1 MTPTRFPRRLV
12 QALCLR
18 SSINGEE
25 SQGFVDRRRRPAK
38 RGRRLCPLG
47 EGLEQRLV
55 LSTFQVNSL
64 LDTVAVNL
72 KSGKDSSGHITLRS
86 AIMAADAKG
95 GSNTIKLPSGTITLT
110 IAGADE
116 DASATGDLD
125 IKGNLTIKGKGA
137 GTTIVDGN
145 NLDRVFQVL
154 SGKVTISN
162 LTIQH
167 GRVVADGGG
176 GLLNSGGGV
185 ALSSVQILNN
195 TSIGLA
201 GGDGINGGSGLAGGA
216 GGLGTAGEGGG
227 IFNAAGS
234 LKIANSTI
242 ASNRAFGGVG
252 GSGGS
257 GGFAGGNNG
266 GSGANGQT
274 GRGGNGGAGGAGGDG
289 LGGGVFNAAGA
300 SLSLSGV
307 TFAADRSVGGIG
319 GVGGSGNIGAGG
331 AGGPKVVAPGVGGD
345 GFGGAGG
352 VGGQGG
358 RGAGGGVFNLGT
370 VSVSGNA
377 STFSSNTAFGGT
389 GTSGGSG
396 ANGVGGAG
404 AAGGLA
410 GGDGGGGFGGI
421 GGVGGRGGD
430 GVGGGVFNGGG
441 AVLTSTAAPLVCI
454 EHRIRQPRGQRQHG
468 RIRDWRPGWRRRT
481 RAEH

>member
-1 MTPTRFPRRLV
+1 MVHRP
-12 QALCLR
+12 
-18 SSINGEE
+18 E
-25 SQGFVDRRRRPAK
+25 SRAAR
-38 RGRRLCPLG
+38 RGRRCCPFG

-176 GLLNSGGGV
+176 GLFNSGGGV
-185 ALSSVQILNN
+185 TLSSVQILNN
-195 TSIGLA
+195 SSVGLD

-216 GGLGTAGEGGG
+216 GGFGTAGEGGG

-242 ASNRAFGGVG
+242 ASNRAFGGAG
-252 GSGGS
+252 GNGGS
-257 GGFAGGNNG
+257 GGFAGGNDG

-274 GRGGNGGAGGAGGDG
+274 GRGGNGGAGGVGGDG
-289 LGGGVFNAAGA
+289 LGGGVFNAAGE
-300 SLSLSGV
+300 SEPLRRHVLGRPV
-307 TFAADRSVGGIG
+307 RRRHWRCRGL
-319 GVGGSGNIGAGG
+319 
-331 AGGPKVVAPGVGGD
+331 
-345 GFGGAGG
+345 
-352 VGGQGG
+352 GQ
-358 RGAGGGVFNLGT
+358 
-370 VSVSGNA
+370 
-377 STFSSNTAFGGT
+377 
-389 GTSGGSG
+389 
-396 ANGVGGAG
+396 
-404 AAGGLA
+404 
-410 GGDGGGGFGGI
+410 
-421 GGVGGRGGD
+421 
-430 GVGGGVFNGGG
+430 
-441 AVLTSTAAPLVCI
+441 
-454 EHRIRQPRGQRQHG
+454 HRRRRRRRPQDPRA
-468 RIRDWRPGWRRRT
+468 RPGRRWVWRLGRRRWPGRT
-481 RAEH
+481 RRGRRAVQPGHCVRVW